1 MSDALRIALV
11 SREYPP
17 FFGGGIGTYAR
28 WIVPALAD
36 AGVRVHVITE
46 AHDQTHPRVEF
57 HGPVTVHRLTMPM
70 GRGGWTSAAARFSI
84 HAGRAVAQ
92 LASRGEIDVAEFA
105 ECEGAAAALLLMR
118 SILPRGVPATVV
130 HLHTPSEVLFEL
142 RSLSTKPLD
151 ASLGAYFE
159 MERLA
164 IRLADRVCA
173 PSRFIADWAADH
185 YLLPRAPAVIPY
197 ALAPAPSAAA
207 PSERKD
213 VLYVGR
219 IEPRKGVEP
228 LILAWKSVLAAHSD
242 ARLLLAG
249 ADTSGAPDG
258 GSLQS
263 YLLSLLTPAERAS
276 VRFLGRLRPEA
287 LGEEYAGAAV
297 CVVPSLWEN
306 YPNTCIEA
314 MLHARP
320 VVVSDNGGMAEMIG
334 DTDAGLVCRAGDP
347 VTLAAAIGRLLAEPV
362 AERGRRGSIG
372 RERILRLCDP
382 ARIAA
387 ARVEMYR
394 HTIEEARRA
403 SSRATDGVLSEW
415 RRCESLLGG
424 DLTGLAM
431 PTFEGDVAR
440 WIAGSRGDGMLAVE
454 PAVRAGGDA

>member
-1 MSDALRIALV
+1 MSDALGIALV

-28 WIVPALAD
+28 WIVPALAE

-57 HGPVTVHRLTMPM
+57 VGSVTVHRLTMPM

-84 HAGRAVAQ
+84 HAGRKVAQ

-105 ECEGAAAALLLMR
+105 ECEGAAAALVLMR

-173 PSRFIADWAADH
+173 PSRFIADWATDH
-185 YLLPRAPAVIPY
+185 YQLPREPAVIPY
-197 ALAPAPSAAA
+197 ALAPAPSAAE
-207 PSERKD
+207 PSQSKK

-219 IEPRKGVEP
+219 IEPRKGVEA
-228 LILAWKSVLAAHSD
+228 LILAWKSVHAAHPD
-242 ARLLLAG
+242 ATLLLAG

-306 YPNTCIEA
+306 YPNTCIES

-334 DTDAGLVCRAGDP
+334 ESEAGLVCRAGDP
-347 VTLAAAIGRLLAEPV
+347 VTLAAAIGRVLEEPV
-362 AERGRRGSIG
+362 EARGRRGRIG

-387 ARVEMYR
+387 ARIEMYR
-394 HTIEEARRA
+394 HAVEEAGRG
-403 SSRATDGVLSEW
+403 ATRESGGVMSEW
-415 RRCESLLGG
+415 KRCESLLAG
-424 DLTGLAM
+424 DLTGLAL
-431 PTFEGDVAR
+431 PTFDGDVAR
-440 WIAGSRGDGMLAVE
+440 WIGANRGDGMHAAQG
-454 PAVRAGGDA
+454 AVRAGSDA

>member
-1 MSDALRIALV
+1 VSEELGIALV

-17 FFGGGIGTYAR
+17 FYGGGIGTYAR

-36 AGVRVHVITE
+36 AGMRVHVITE
-46 AHDQTHPRVEF
+46 AHDQSHPRVEY

-84 HAGRAVAQ
+84 HAGRKVAQ

-118 SILPRGVPATVV
+118 SILPGGVPATVV

-173 PSRFIADWAADH
+173 PSRFIADWAEDH
-185 YLLPRAPAVIPY
+185 YQLPRAPAVIPY
-197 ALAPAPSAAA
+197 ALAPAPSAAG
-207 PSERKD
+207 PSASKR
-213 VLYVGR
+213 VLYAGR
-219 IEPRKGVEP
+219 IEPRKGVEA
-228 LILAWKSVLAAHSD
+228 LILAWKGVHAAHSD
-242 ARLLLAG
+242 AKLLLAG

-258 GSLQS
+258 GSLQL

-287 LGEEYAGAAV
+287 LIEEYAGAAV

-334 DTDAGLVCRAGDP
+334 ESEAGLVCRAGDP
-347 VTLAAAIGRLLAEPV
+347 VTLAAAIGRLLDEPV
-362 AERGRRGSIG
+362 ATRGRRGMIG

-387 ARVEMYR
+387 ARIEMYR
-394 HTIEEARRA
+394 HAVENASRGSVGARG
-403 SSRATDGVLSEW
+403 GVLTEW
-415 RRCESLLGG
+415 KRCESLLAGE
-424 DLTGLAM
+424 LTGLAL
-431 PTFEGDVAR
+431 PTFDRDVAR
-440 WIAGSRGDGMLAVE
+440 WIGVSRGDGTHAADRAV
-454 PAVRAGGDA
+454 GSDA